1 VITKDD
7 KTILKAVTEAQA
19 LLNDHLQDELT
30 GEEVINRLFGVLDTE
45 EVAKAV
51 RRKSPKASSVAR

>member
-1 VITKDD
+1 
-7 KTILKAVTEAQA
+7 

-45 EVAKAV
+45 AVANAV
-51 RRKSPKASSVAR
+51 RRKSPKASSTLKSTSELGP